1 MRCAGSSRTTERSE
15 PRLLH
20 FQHKPVRC
28 QATAAGTGHSSPS
41 GRDRTIP
48 LFRKPHSTEAFVPI
62 GNWDTITQCCPAGS
76 VQSGLE
82 VKAAHAVCQRGQ
94 MATQGNGISGMS
106 WGRGSGLSS
115 ELWWEASKAS
125 CRHSSLESLKGGY
138 AVSLERWLGCSCLP
152 RRSWSLPTEISGM
165 CPPR

>member
-1 MRCAGSSRTTERSE
+1 MCWLQQDHREERTQVTPLPAQAGEMPSDSSRDRSF
-15 PRLLH
+15 LA
-20 FQHKPVRC
+20 F
-28 QATAAGTGHSSPS
+28 
-41 GRDRTIP
+41 RTIP

-152 RRSWSLPTEISGM
+152 RSWSLPTEISGM